1 MFNNKGIVIKGNKDG
16 INATI
21 LMNEFESF
29 EDMQSTLLKKLLKGK
44 SFYKDATLT
53 LNFDFNLLSRSDITE
68 LKKSLIDQIEI
79 KDIILEDLKDKD
91 VSIKKNTS
99 DVYEGK
105 TKFIRKTV
113 RGGQSINYNGN
124 IVIIGDINNG
134 AEVSA
139 AGNVIVLGRIRGKV
153 SAGTQGNN
161 KSVIAAFSLEPEL
174 LKIADK
180 VALSPD
186 ESLKPEY
193 PELAKIKDGYIV
205 VEPYL
210 PNKYI

>member
-1 MFNNKGIVIKGNKDG
+1 MFNNNGIVIKGNKDG

-44 SFYKDATLT
+44 KFYKDTTFT
-53 LNFDFNLLSRSDITE
+53 LNFDFDLLGKSDIQV
-68 LKKSLIDQIEI
+68 LKNSLINQIEI
-79 KDIILEDLKDKD
+79 KDIVLKDIKD
-91 VSIKKNTS
+91 KGKDSKKNFS

-139 AGNVIVLGRIRGKV
+139 SGNVIVLGRIRGKV
-153 SAGTQGNN
+153 SAGTQGNS
-161 KSVIAAFSLEPEL
+161 KSVIVAFSLEPEL

-186 ESLKPEY
+186 EDAKPEY
-193 PELAKIKDGYIV
+193 PELAKIEDGYIV